1 MQLSRGLDLHN
12 SLQNSDSKLTA
23 KIRCE
28 TQYPLRTK
36 GAKKKCVRQEL
47 FSIIFNL
54 LKCGCV
60 FLNKCHFK
68 KGRGINFLTTRIAT

>member
-23 KIRCE
+23 KRRCE
-28 TQYPLRTK
+28 TQYNFNSLRTK

-47 FSIIFNL
+47 FSVIFNL
-54 LKCGCV
+54 LK
-60 FLNKCHFK
+60 
-68 KGRGINFLTTRIAT
+68 